1 MARSTEAAPTIDA
14 MGRIRVSTVI
24 NASPEQVWAE
34 VRDIERHVDWMA
46 DAAAITFTSPQTSGV
61 GTSFDCLTKVG
72 PISLTDRMTITEW
85 REGRAMGVR
94 HEGLVTGV
102 GAFTLARIR
111 RDRTR
116 FTWEERLTFPWW
128 MGGAV
133 GGAAG
138 GVVMRRIWKRNLRV
152 LKALIE
158 SGRS

>member
-1 MARSTEAAPTIDA
+1 

-46 DAAAITFTSPQTSGV
+46 DAAAITFTTPQTSGV
-61 GTSFDCLTKVG
+61 GTTFDCLTKVG
-72 PISLTDRMTITEW
+72 PISLTDRMSITEW
-85 REGRAMGVR
+85 REGRSMGVR

-116 FTWEERLTFPWW
+116 FTWEEHLTFPWW

-133 GGAAG
+133 GGAVG